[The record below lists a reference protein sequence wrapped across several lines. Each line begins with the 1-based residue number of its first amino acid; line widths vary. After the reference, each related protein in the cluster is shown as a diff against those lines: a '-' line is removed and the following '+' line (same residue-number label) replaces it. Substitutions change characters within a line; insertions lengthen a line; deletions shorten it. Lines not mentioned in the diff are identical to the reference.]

1 MENECAHCMPDGYMK
16 GADTRQDAE
25 ATDPGWLCK
34 EVLMEYVEEQFMDI
48 IGNVLELNREV
59 QRDPG
64 SLMYRANL
72 GCLFDGLAS

>member
-34 EVLMEYVEEQFMDI
+34 EVLMGMRFWNMFQEQFMTL
-48 IGNVLELNREV
+48 LEMCW
-59 QRDPG
+59 
-64 SLMYRANL
+64 S
-72 GCLFDGLAS
+72 